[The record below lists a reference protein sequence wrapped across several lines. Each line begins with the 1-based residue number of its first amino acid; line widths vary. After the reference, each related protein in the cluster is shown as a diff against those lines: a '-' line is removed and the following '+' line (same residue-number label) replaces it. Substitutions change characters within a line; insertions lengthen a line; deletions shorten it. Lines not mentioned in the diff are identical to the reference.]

1 MKLQT
6 QGLVVH
12 LDGVFHEDR
21 VVDTARL
28 LQSPFY
34 DLLSDVLI
42 FLTAEVGEKVKEH
55 RVVLRIFACLPREHV
70 HLLVHKCLLSHQYHA

>member
-1 MKLQT
+1 MKLRP

-12 LDGVFHEDR
+12 LDGVSHKDR
-21 VVDTARL
+21 IVDTARL

-34 DLLSDVLI
+34 DLPSNVLI
-42 FLTAEVGEKVKEH
+42 FLTAEVAEKVKEH
-55 RVVLRIFACLPREHV
+55 RVVLRIFACLHREHV